1 MPDRIYCY
9 PDSNVL
15 KSSYDDGGSFILN
28 DSVRAT
34 SGQFIQKCKLIFKDH
49 FSVICREVK

>member
-1 MPDRIYCY
+1 MSDRIYCY